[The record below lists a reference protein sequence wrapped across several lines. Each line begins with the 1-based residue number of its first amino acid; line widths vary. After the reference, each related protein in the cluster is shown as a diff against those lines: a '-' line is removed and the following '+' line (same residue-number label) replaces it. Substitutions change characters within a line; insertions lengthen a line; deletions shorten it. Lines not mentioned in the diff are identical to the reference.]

1 MFVRNIKKSS
11 VQLAVLMVAA
21 SGLTACNSVVKPVY
35 VSPTQY
41 QSLNCVQLQSEY
53 DRISQYIARGVDTPS
68 RISTGIGVGLG
79 GGWGGGGWGFGPT
92 FSVNMGESQ
101 PTQNSELAKVL
112 GQRDAIAQAAQFK
125 CCPIVKPAVAQQP
138 KS

>member
-1 MFVRNIKKSS
+1 MIARNIKKLS
-11 VQLAVLMVAA
+11 VQLALLSIAA
-21 SGLTACNSVVKPVY
+21 FSLSACNSVVKPVY

-41 QSLNCVQLQSEY
+41 QSLNCVQLQAEY
-53 DRISQYIARGVDTPS
+53 DRISQYIARGVDTPT
-68 RISTGIGVGLG
+68 RTGMGVGVGLG
-79 GGWGGGGWGFGPT
+79 GGFGRGGWGFGPT

-125 CCPIVKPAVAQQP
+125 GCPIVKAVQQP